1 MTHPQTIALDDAP
14 PQMRP
19 PAVLMQSATL
29 AALQPCRISA
39 SRALLVRA
47 IRERWRITR
56 RAFDLDE
63 TARGSAFYRIET
75 PDRVFD
81 FPVYSFAFSPKGR
94 TGRII
99 GRSWDMMA
107 ALVEGEMSADDIAT
121 TGVELPK
128 LYEGRATPGTLI
140 WCRSNR
146 SSRAFNHTVERLAA
160 GQQPDVATIGQV
172 CYLMRNTGLDGNGT
186 FGTRAFRALEA
197 DHPLR
202 TALSAQMLCT
212 YMMRVFA
219 QDLVEHLAR
228 CRAPDTAVPLAPEIA
243 RYLGVGN
250 GSALGLILFVNNH
263 PQLIDRWLHARE
275 TALAAAKSLPVA
287 ANDARI
293 GELSRLIARA
303 VRFREQD
310 SVRYDALIPSAQI
323 AAELRGVQQTV
334 QNLFDTGLVEG
345 RRARY
350 PLAALCDH
358 LAPRV
363 AAETLETLHALL
375 IELVP
380 DTADALAE
388 TLVVDEET
396 VTQPEMTVGR
406 LRQIVETEYR
416 WALDI
421 DMAAPGAQRF
431 VWYKSVNAEEPRRGP
446 LDEIPWAFNLGLDIP
461 TLAQTLHAALAAFG
475 DTAPVAR
482 LLLARPD
489 LRAFIARVQTL
500 SGLPYHSPIMNI
512 MGDGFVPIDMV
523 RLMNV
528 AIHGID
534 KTRDYLNR
542 NLRGVLYHG
551 APLPDEIATGT
562 SADWF
567 WPEAPAT

>member
-1 MTHPQTIALDDAP
+1 MTHPQTVASDDAP
-14 PQMRP
+14 PSLRP

-29 AALQPCRISA
+29 AALQPCRVSA

-47 IRERWRITR
+47 IRERWTITR
-56 RAFDLDE
+56 RSFDLDE
-63 TARGSAFYRIET
+63 NARGSAFYRIET
-75 PDRVFD
+75 LDRVFD

-107 ALVEGEMSADDIAT
+107 ALVEGEMSAEDIAT
-121 TGVELPK
+121 TGIELPK

-146 SSRAFNHTVERLAA
+146 SSRAFNHTVDRLAA

-186 FGTRAFRALEA
+186 FGTRSFRALEA

-250 GSALGLILFVNNH
+250 GSALGLILFINNH

-275 TALAAAKSLPVA
+275 AALVAAKSLPIA
-287 ANDARI
+287 AGDAKLA
-293 GELSRLIARA
+293 ELSRLIARA
-303 VRFREQD
+303 IHFREQD
-310 SVRYDALIPSAQI
+310 GVRYDALIPSAQI
-323 AAELRGVQQTV
+323 AAELRAVQQVV
-334 QNLFDTGLVEG
+334 QNLFDTGMVAG
-345 RRARY
+345 QPARY
-350 PLAALCDH
+350 PLAALCDR
-358 LAPRV
+358 LAAQVVP
-363 AAETLETLHALL
+363 ETLETLHSLL

-380 DTADALAE
+380 DAADALAE

-396 VTQPEMTVGR
+396 VTRPEMSVGR
-406 LRQIVETEYR
+406 LRDILETEYR

-421 DMAAPGAQRF
+421 DMTAPGAQRF

-461 TLAQTLHAALAAFG
+461 VLAQALHAALTQFG
-475 DTAPVAR
+475 DDAPVAR
-482 LLLARPD
+482 VLLARPD

-500 SGLPYHSPIMNI
+500 SELPYHSPIMNI
-512 MGDGFVPIDMV
+512 MGEGFVPIDMV

-551 APLPDEIATGT
+551 APLPDEIAAGT

-567 WPEAPAT
+567 WPEAPKV